1 MRMNSSGSAG
11 KRQDRVGNRE
21 VYLSLLLV
29 FFDTFS
35 GCLKQIIPSSVLKS
49 FEISFLSL

>member
-1 MRMNSSGSAG
+1 MRMNCTGSVG
-11 KRQDRVGNRE
+11 KYGEEVGNRE

-35 GCLKQIIPSSVLKS
+35 GCLKQITPSSVLKS